1 MSFRDTQI
9 VISRQSVL
17 LVTGVGVGLL
27 TLAYVLGVQVGKQ
40 SAALRRPATPSVEDE
55 LKALP
60 EPLLDQLKIFE
71 TTDGVALEPRP
82 KVEVPA
88 PEPEKKAETAPT
100 QDPKPAPAPAKADA
114 KVPKVDPKPSDS
126 KSSDPRPAKVEPL
139 LASAKAKPE
148 TKEVGGKWNLQ
159 LVATPDPKEAD
170 RVAAKAKAAG
180 YATTLVKDH
189 KLLKVRL
196 AKPLPRA
203 DADIATT
210 KLKEKG
216 LKPYA
221 TKAD

>member
-40 SAALRRPATPSVEDE
+40 SAALRRPAAPSVEDE

-82 KVEVPA
+82 KVEIPA
-88 PEPEKKAETAPT
+88 PEPEKKAEAAPSPAPET
-100 QDPKPAPAPAKADA
+100 KPKPAE
-114 KVPKVDPKPSDS
+114 PKVQ
-126 KSSDPRPAKVEPL
+126 PA
-139 LASAKAKPE
+139 AKDL
-148 TKEVGGKWNLQ
+148 VGKWNLQ

-170 RVAAKAKAAG
+170 RVIAKAKAAG

-189 KLLKVRL
+189 TLLKVRL
-196 AKPLPRA
+196 TKPLPRA

>member
-40 SAALRRPATPSVEDE
+40 SAALRRPAAPSVEDE

-71 TTDGVALEPRP
+71 TADGVALEPRP
-82 KVEVPA
+82 KMEVPRADPEKTAEAA
-88 PEPEKKAETAPT
+88 PEAKAPPAEPKPLEAKPTAPT
-100 QDPKPAPAPAKADA
+100 Q
-114 KVPKVDPKPSDS
+114 
-126 KSSDPRPAKVEPL
+126 
-139 LASAKAKPE
+139 PE
-148 TKEVGGKWNLQ
+148 TKDAGGKWNLQ

-189 KLLKVRL
+189 NLLKVRL
-196 AKPLPRA
+196 AKALPRA

>member
-1 MSFRDTQI
+1 MSFRDSQI

-40 SAALRRPATPSVEDE
+40 SAALRRPATQSVEDE

-71 TTDGVALEPRP
+71 TADGTPMEVRP
-82 KVEVPA
+82 KVEVTA
-88 PEPEKKAETAPT
+88 PDPEKKAETI
-100 QDPKPAPAPAKADA
+100 QPAKPDA
-114 KVPKVDPKPSDS
+114 PGPKAEPKTVKAEP
-126 KSSDPRPAKVEPL
+126 PPAETK
-139 LASAKAKPE
+139 AAKAAQPPKTPATAGE
-148 TKEVGGKWNLQ
+148 NGARYNLQ

-180 YATTLVKDH
+180 YATTTVKDG

-196 AKPLPRA
+196 SRPLPKA
-203 DADIATT
+203 DADTANA
-210 KLKEKG
+210 KLMEKG
-216 LKPYA
+216 LKPFT
-221 TKAD
+221 TKAE